1 MKEII
6 LTTKGINVNISLT
19 LNMIQKDKSEEKQEK
34 TAKNGMFTY
43 KKRAY
48 FFIRSL
54 TLNLKIFIF
63 RREKKL

>member
-6 LTTKGINVNISLT
+6 LTTKGINANISLT
-19 LNMIQKDKSEEKQEK
+19 LNVIQKDGSEEKQEK
-34 TAKNGMFTY
+34 TAKNAMFTY
-43 KKRAY
+43 EKRAY
-48 FFIRSL
+48 FFIGSL